1 MAFKLPK
8 NSLFAILLR
17 SSWWISFAIAG
28 ALSLIAMALLP
39 EAYRAVGALSSFPF
53 VVIGV
58 IALRRQWN
66 LPGSQEIAR
75 ASETLS
81 TLNWQSFVPLAQAAL
96 EETGRVVRPH
106 KGEGA
111 EFVIHDN
118 GGCRLVSARR
128 WKSARLGIE
137 SLRELIAAFDA
148 AGARGGIIMC
158 LGEITEPARKL
169 AQSSAIEIW
178 GAPEL
183 AARLRGKLPPP

>member
-28 ALSLIAMALLP
+28 ALSLLAMALLP
-39 EAYRAVGALSSFPF
+39 EPYRAVGALSSLPF

-58 IALRRQWN
+58 IALKRQWS
-66 LPGSQEIAR
+66 LPGTQEIAR
-75 ASETLS
+75 TAETLS
-81 TLNWQSFVPLAQAAL
+81 ALNWQSFAPLAQAAL
-96 EETGRVVRPH
+96 EETGRVVRAH
-106 KGEGA
+106 QGEGA

-118 GGCRLVSARR
+118 SGCRLVSARR
-128 WKSARLGIE
+128 WKSARLGVE
-137 SLRELIAAFDA
+137 PLRELIGAFDD
-148 AGARGGIIMC
+148 AGARGGVIMC

-178 GAPEL
+178 SAPEL
-183 AARLRGKLPPP
+183 AARLRGKLPAP